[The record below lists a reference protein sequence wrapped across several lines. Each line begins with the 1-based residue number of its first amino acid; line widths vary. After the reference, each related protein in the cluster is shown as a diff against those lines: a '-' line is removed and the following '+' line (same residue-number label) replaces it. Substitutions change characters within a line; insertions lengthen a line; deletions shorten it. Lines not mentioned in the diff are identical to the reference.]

1 MSPDDLDAIELPTV
15 GFLREIPQEL
25 HPTTLAVLK
34 AAKAHLLKAAKAHLW
49 DGQVCDFDSP
59 TTPYVCIAI
68 SKAAKLMRRELGV
81 AKYGTA
87 QWAKDQLLRRTRDE
101 LRERIY
107 ARLQVDNAG
116 RALPL
121 GYDNIILHGWVDAVR
136 GQDTHLN
143 FRGWQIL
150 RHKWLDAM
158 IAEMSS

>member
-1 MSPDDLDAIELPTV
+1 
-15 GFLREIPQEL
+15 
-25 HPTTLAVLK
+25 
-34 AAKAHLLKAAKAHLW
+34 
-49 DGQVCDFDSP
+49 
-59 TTPYVCIAI
+59 
-68 SKAAKLMRRELGV
+68 MRRELGV

-87 QWAKDQLLRRTRDE
+87 QWDQYRSIGLVGHE

-116 RALPL
+116 RALSL

-150 RHKWLDAM
+150 RHKWLDSL
-158 IAEMSS
+158 IEELSN

>member
-1 MSPDDLDAIELPTV
+1 MSPDDLDDLDAIELPTV

-34 AAKAHLLKAAKAHLW
+34 AAKAQLW
-49 DGQVCDFDSP
+49 DGQVWDLDNP

-68 SKAAKLMRRELGV
+68 SKAAKLMRRELGI

-87 QWAKDQLLRRTRDE
+87 EWGLYRSIGLVEHE

-116 RALPL
+116 RALFL
-121 GYDNIILHGWVDAVR
+121 GYDNVILHGWVDAVR

-143 FRGWQIL
+143 PRGWQIL
-150 RHKWLDAM
+150 RHKWLDSL
-158 IAEMSS
+158 IEELSN